1 MRKKVALL
9 GIMRNYLSTLL
20 ILLLCLAGCD
30 SSKEE
35 DSFFGTY
42 RVTHFNGQS
51 LPAEA
56 TIGSPPFSFILGIT
70 GGSLVLR
77 ENMTFVSSID
87 QYTIVMGTRSEET
100 EESSGEFTITGNEIE
115 FLSSLGRSS
124 GTIRENVIVADFPPN
139 LQLTFEKN

>member
-1 MRKKVALL
+1 
-9 GIMRNYLSTLL
+9 MRNYPGLSAFL
-20 ILLLCLAGCD
+20 ILLLCFHLAGCD
-30 SSKEE
+30 SAKEK

-56 TIGSPPFSFILGIT
+56 TIGSPPFSYILGVT

-87 QYTIVMGTRSEET
+87 QYTIVMGARVAET
-100 EESSGEFTITGNEIE
+100 EESSGEFTITGNGIE

-124 GTIRENVIVADFPPN
+124 GTIRENVIIANFATN
-139 LQLTFEKN
+139 LQFTFEKN